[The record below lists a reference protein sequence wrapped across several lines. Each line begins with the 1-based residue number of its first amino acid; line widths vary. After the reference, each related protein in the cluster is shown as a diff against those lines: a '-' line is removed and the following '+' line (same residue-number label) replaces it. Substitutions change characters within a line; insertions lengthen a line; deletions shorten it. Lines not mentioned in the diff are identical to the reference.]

1 MKIVIAFL
9 LVISSNLV
17 AQVSNPGLLW
27 EITHPNQTGKSYLFG
42 TFHSNLPQLM
52 QMQDSTWCALMN
64 STTAVFEVDI
74 QSELANRFS
83 YFDARVYSQRA
94 LNKNYATSSYTAYG
108 NEDGW
113 PQFMDMMLYEKA
125 VIQNKNVR
133 FLESIDDQLN
143 IMDGYDLLSVDSEY
157 EKSEFISAYLKGDI
171 IKLQRMLRENTS
183 DSFFERLITK
193 RNGIMANGM
202 DTLMKTQTIFCAVGA
217 GHLAG
222 KEGVIMNLR
231 AKGYTLRKVGLGEK
245 QCTIEQR
252 KVKNYTQVLENKIG
266 THIFPGKPLRQTEDS
281 LSKYTYC
288 EFGQGNLYQMEV
300 IPLKSGITYA
310 DLLKDLKNRAITVGV
325 LETSSFNGIDGLETM
340 SKIED
345 GALTWERLLNLGEY
359 ALILSCHG
367 GEKFMRSNRPTLFF
381 DGFKK
386 D

>member
-1 MKIVIAFL
+1 L
-9 LVISSNLV
+9 
-17 AQVSNPGLLW
+17 AQVTKTGLLW
-27 EITHPNQTGKSYLFG
+27 EITHPNRVGKSYLFG

-64 STTAVFEVDI
+64 SSTAVFEVDI
-74 QSELANRFS
+74 QAELANRFS
-83 YFDARVYSQRA
+83 YFDARVYSQRV
-94 LNKNYATSSYTAYG
+94 LNKNFATSSYTAYG

-133 FLESIDDQLN
+133 FLETIDDQLN

-157 EKSEFISAYLKGDI
+157 EKSEFIAAYLNGDI
-171 IKLQRMLRENTS
+171 IKIQRMLRENTS

-193 RNGIMANGM
+193 RNTIMANGM

-231 AKGYTLRKVGLGEK
+231 AKGYSLRKVGLGEK
-245 QCTIEQR
+245 SCTTEQR
-252 KVKNYTQVLENKIG
+252 KIKNFAIEIENNIG
-266 THIFPGKPLRQTEDS
+266 THIFPGKPLLEKEDS

-288 EFGQGNLYQMEV
+288 EFGQGNLYQLEV
-300 IPLKSGITYA
+300 IPLTAGITYV

-325 LETSSFNGIDGLETM
+325 LEAEIFDGIAGIETM

-345 GALTWERLLNLGEY
+345 GTLTWERLLNLGDY
-359 ALILSCHG
+359 AVILSCHG
-367 GEKFMRSNRPTLFF
+367 GEKFMRSNRPKSFF
-381 DGFKK
+381 DGFRKK
-386 D
+386 